1 MLNIVCLTRPRHT
14 VRVRRASR
22 FVSTFAREI
31 VLVPLRLQSPPTV
44 RTIRVWK
51 DIFHFLTVSRLI
63 DRCLSAEDALYARFI
78 FHSIRD
84 TLMFSSPA
92 WYFRWPIVFTMDLAA
107 RENIVIPV
115 GVLLE
120 IFVTPSLGVWHVQ
133 IATNGS
139 GYQVKRCICFPRSF
153 DSVHR
158 EKQNRSSNEHVCNG
172 SESLL
177 CICT

>member
-1 MLNIVCLTRPRHT
+1 MKRYFPFFNCE
-14 VRVRRASR
+14 S
-22 FVSTFAREI
+22 SDRETSF
-31 VLVPLRLQSPPTV
+31 RY
-44 RTIRVWK
+44 
-51 DIFHFLTVSRLI
+51 IF
-63 DRCLSAEDALYARFI
+63 Y
-78 FHSIRD
+78 SIQD

-158 EKQNRSSNEHVCNG
+158 EKQNRSSNEHVRNG
-172 SESLL
+172 SERLFR
-177 CICT
+177 ICTWSRMYFEEELFFYFVPLKMSFFEKYERRFK